1 MNKRQIAH
9 RTRLNNVIGF
19 FETYPQ
25 PLSRMTALAKYR
37 DQVKELV
44 AHLQKA
50 EGQQNDLVVG
60 AVEDRD
66 ASRDQLE
73 RAILHH
79 AAALYNFAHNK
90 NDFDLKELMDTRPSH
105 LDKLTDEE
113 IAIRARTVLSKVTPY
128 VGQLDEFDV
137 TNESIA
143 AFSATLADFEKKNTI
158 VDSTEDQ
165 SVGIT
170 ASIPSLIDKAS
181 DLVDMMGR
189 LMDSYQDQDPEL
201 YHTWLAAKKIG
212 NPYRTKN
219 ENLAD
224 EADEN
229 NE

>member
-1 MNKRQIAH
+1 
-9 RTRLNNVIGF
+9 
-19 FETYPQ
+19 
-25 PLSRMTALAKYR
+25 
-37 DQVKELV
+37 
-44 AHLQKA
+44 
-50 EGQQNDLVVG
+50 
-60 AVEDRD
+60 
-66 ASRDQLE
+66 
-73 RAILHH
+73 
-79 AAALYNFAHNK
+79 
-90 NDFDLKELMDTRPSH
+90 MDTRPSH

-137 TNESIA
+137 TNESIG
-143 AFSATLADFEKKNTI
+143 AFSYPGRLREKEYNRRQHGRPERGYHRLH
-158 VDSTEDQ
+158 S
-165 SVGIT
+165 
-170 ASIPSLIDKAS
+170 SLIDKAS